1 MVHIRLMIQSVL
13 LLSALLIPVPSFAV
27 SPDCSYSTQVIT
39 DEYNFDVST
48 RPLDSCEKQAF
59 KISVKVNANPFT
71 QYEAEVETI
80 LERAW
85 AEDLDDDGHYELF
98 VVSRKASEPSRKSLE
113 MFFLEG
119 NTLKCAHLP
128 EPGAL
133 SGYRGGDRFLTG
145 GGRII
150 RIFPRYLETDIDG
163 EPKGGEQQFVYQYR
177 NHELL
182 LAAEPE
188 LSINEQSSIKPAA
201 KGRTNRALKVTSIE
215 VKQDYIEIKA
225 DAAIENYKIIRISE
239 PWRLIID
246 IPGAVSA
253 IPDRMVPIDRHGVS
267 RARIGAHKGFLRIVL
282 DSTVSPLPTETVT
295 QLENALRVS
304 FFKLKGN

>member
-1 MVHIRLMIQSVL
+1 MVPVRFLIQSL
-13 LLSALLIPVPSFAV
+13 LMLSALIIPVLSFAV
-27 SPDCSYSTQVIT
+27 TPDCSYSTQVIT

-48 RPLDSCEKQAF
+48 RPLDSCEKQSF
-59 KISVKVNANPFT
+59 KIAVKTNANPFAL
-71 QYEAEVETI
+71 YESETGTI

-113 MFFLEG
+113 MFYLEG
-119 NTLKCAHLP
+119 NALKRIHLP
-128 EPGAL
+128 EPGGM
-133 SGYRGGDRFLTG
+133 SGYRGGDRFVTG
-145 GGRII
+145 WGRII
-150 RIFPRYLETDIDG
+150 RTFPRYLEKDLDG
-163 EPKGGEQQFVYQYR
+163 EPTGGEQQFVYQYR
-177 NHELL
+177 NRELL

-188 LSINEQSSIKPAA
+188 FSINEHSGAKPAA
-201 KGRTNRALKVTSIE
+201 KSRNTSAFKVQSIE
-215 VKQDYIEIKA
+215 VRKEYIEIKA
-225 DAAIENYKIIRISE
+225 DAPIENYKIIRISE

-253 IPDRMVPIDRHGVS
+253 ISERTVQIGSHNVS

-295 QLENALRVS
+295 PLENSLRVS
-304 FFKLKGN
+304 FFKLPGK

>member
-1 MVHIRLMIQSVL
+1 MIP
-13 LLSALLIPVPSFAV
+13 ALSFAV
-27 SPDCSYSTQVIT
+27 SPDCSYSSQVIT
-39 DEYNFDVST
+39 DEYNFDIST
-48 RPLDSCEKQAF
+48 KPLDSCEKQSF
-59 KISVKVNANPFT
+59 KIAVKTNANPYT

-119 NTLKCAHLP
+119 NVLKRLHLP
-128 EPGAL
+128 ESGAM
-133 SGYRGGDRFLTG
+133 SGYRGGDRFVTG
-145 GGRII
+145 WGRII
-150 RIFPRYLETDIDG
+150 RTFPRYLEKDIDG
-163 EPKGGEQQFVYQYR
+163 EPKGGVQQFVYQYR
-177 NHELL
+177 NRELL

-188 LSINEQSSIKPAA
+188 FSINEHSAAKPAA
-201 KGRTNRALKVTSIE
+201 KSRSTSAFKVQSIE
-215 VKQDYIEIKA
+215 VRKEYIEIKA
-225 DAAIENYKIIRISE
+225 DAPIENYKIIRISE

-253 IPDRMVPIDRHGVS
+253 ISERTVPINSHNVS

-295 QLENALRVS
+295 QLENSLRVS
-304 FFKLKGN
+304 FFKVQGK

>member
-1 MVHIRLMIQSVL
+1 MASVRLMIQSIIL
-13 LLSALLIPVPSFAV
+13 SSALTIPVLSLAV
-27 SPDCSYSTQVIT
+27 APDCSYSTQVIT

-48 RPLDSCEKQAF
+48 RPLDSCEKQSF
-59 KISVKVNANPFT
+59 KIAVKMNANPFT
-71 QYEAEVETI
+71 LYEAETETI

-113 MFFLEG
+113 MFYLEG
-119 NTLKCAHLP
+119 NALKRLRLP
-128 EPGAL
+128 EPGGM
-133 SGYRGGDRFLTG
+133 SGYRGGDRFATG

-150 RIFPRYLETDIDG
+150 RTFPRYLEKDLDG

-177 NHELL
+177 NRELL
-182 LAAEPE
+182 LASEPE
-188 LSINEQSSIKPAA
+188 LSINEHSEAKPAA
-201 KGRTNRALKVTSIE
+201 KDRSSLAFKVKSIE
-215 VKQDYIEIKA
+215 VKKEYFEIKA
-225 DAAIENYKIIRISE
+225 DAPIENYKIIRISD

-253 IPDRMVPIDRHGVS
+253 ISERTVPINSHNVS
-267 RARIGAHKGFLRIVL
+267 RARIGVHKGFLRIVL

-295 QLENALRVS
+295 QLENSLRVS
-304 FFKLKGN
+304 FFELPGK